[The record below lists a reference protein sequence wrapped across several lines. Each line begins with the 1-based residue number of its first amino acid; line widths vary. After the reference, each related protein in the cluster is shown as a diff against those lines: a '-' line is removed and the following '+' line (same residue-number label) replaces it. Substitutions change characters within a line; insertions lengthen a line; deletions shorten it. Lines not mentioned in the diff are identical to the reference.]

1 LTNIAVH
8 TKAKALEAVAKAVVA
23 AVAKAVVVAVAKAP
37 EAVAKAAVE
46 AVAKVVSDLETEVAR
61 VGALFKLC
69 ILTSIAYSSA
79 RPALDTIIN
88 NSIYFHLLEYKS
100 SVDVSSQ

>member
-1 LTNIAVH
+1 LPVLTNIAVP

-23 AVAKAVVVAVAKAP
+23 AVAKAAV
-37 EAVAKAAVE
+37 VE

-61 VGALFKLC
+61 AGALFKLC
-69 ILTSIAYSSA
+69 ILTSNAYSRA

-88 NSIYFHLLEYKS
+88 
-100 SVDVSSQ
+100 